1 MANHPREKIEPIPR
15 HYRTSTKPAP
25 GGGYE
30 TALFQVFHED
40 LQVVGEW
47 LHPEET
53 PLPKALQ
60 EIHNIKTAK
69 DATKTGPNSRM

>member
-1 MANHPREKIEPIPR
+1 MKREKIEPIPR

-40 LQVVGEW
+40 LQVIGEW
-47 LHPEET
+47 LHPEKE
-53 PLPKALQ
+53 LPADVKRQ
-60 EIHNIKTAK
+60 INSIKSAP
-69 DATKTGPNSRM
+69 DATRAPR

>member
-1 MANHPREKIEPIPR
+1 MRTKIEPIPR
-15 HYRTSTKPAP
+15 LYNQATKPAP

-47 LHPEET
+47 LHPEKE
-53 PLPKALQ
+53 LPVEAQ
-60 EIHNIKTAK
+60 RQIDNIKNAK
-69 DATKTGPNSRM
+69 DATKTWPNSRM

>member
-1 MANHPREKIEPIPR
+1 MNHPHVKPQPIPR
-15 HYRTSTKPAP
+15 RYRTDTKPAP

-40 LQVVGEW
+40 LQVIGEW
-47 LHPEET
+47 LHPEKE
-53 PLPKALQ
+53 LPIEAQ
-60 EIHNIKTAK
+60 RQIDNIKNAK

>member
-1 MANHPREKIEPIPR
+1 MANHAREKIEPIPR

-47 LHPEET
+47 LHKEEKPPAEVERQIQT
-53 PLPKALQ
+53 
-60 EIHNIKTAK
+60 IRNAK
-69 DATKTGPNSRM
+69 DATRANPPRF